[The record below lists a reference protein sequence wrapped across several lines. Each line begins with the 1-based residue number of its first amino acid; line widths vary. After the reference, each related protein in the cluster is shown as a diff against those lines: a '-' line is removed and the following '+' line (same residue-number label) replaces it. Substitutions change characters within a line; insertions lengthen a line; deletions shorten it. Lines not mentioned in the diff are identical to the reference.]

1 MPGLPLNTMKPYSGT
16 RKAIDLSNAYLDP
29 DKLFTAHK
37 NRVVADGGTI
47 LNETSC
53 KNEIAFI
60 INMGLWDN
68 MASVA
73 SPEWGI
79 KQDSSGNILK
89 MYGLGNTPDYTAMQ
103 FGTALHPVTLDTTR
117 EIPLAIIKMDGGG
130 SQLVSGAV
138 VLQGHASL
146 PYAVSVRGIDF
157 DTTDNQGIAVR
168 FNGPVYPHFYY
179 WCVYRQAQKWQWFYS
194 CDRDNP
200 PTGVNGGASAGK
212 LWDGTIGRSSALVS
226 SADGQLRAYD
236 NGSLFATSSTP
247 PPPNIS
253 GITGTITLG
262 TRYANEQTIAGAAY
276 GGIGRV
282 RVFSICNDA
291 AASQISARA

>member
-1 MPGLPLNTMKPYSGT
+1 MKPYSGT

-47 LNETSC
+47 LNEASC

-60 INMGLWDN
+60 INLGLWDN

-79 KQDSSGNILK
+79 KQDGSGNILK
-89 MYGLGNTPDYTAMQ
+89 MYGLGNTPDYTATQ

-146 PYAVSVRGIDF
+146 PYAVSVRGIDY
-157 DTTDNQGIAVR
+157 DITDNQGIAAR
-168 FNGPVYPHFYY
+168 FNGPSWPHFYY
-179 WCVYRQAQKWQWFYS
+179 WCINRQAQKFKWFYS
-194 CDRDNP
+194 CDQFNP
-200 PTGVNGGASAGK
+200 PTGAGGASASK
-212 LWDGTIGRSSALVS
+212 VWDGTIGRSAALVS
-226 SADGQLRAYD
+226 PIEGKLRAYD
-236 NGSLFATSSTP
+236 SGAFSSESSSL